1 MVVMNTMEWLIL
13 GAICLLVF
21 ICICLI
27 VFFCRRNRNEHI
39 IISTEPKF
47 ENEAE
52 APVIDVNKDKNKFKF
67 YDDMMNRLDTLNK
80 KADIAIENDKKTLE
94 DMKKINIKLEEDKE
108 KLEDTI

>member
-21 ICICLI
+21 ICIFLI

-39 IISTEPKF
+39 VISTEPKF

-52 APVIDVNKDKNKFKF
+52 APVVDANKDKFKF
-67 YDDMMNRLDTLNK
+67 YDDMMNRLDALNK
-80 KADIAIENDKKTLE
+80 KADIAIEKNKKMLEDKKNKVL
-94 DMKKINIKLEEDKE
+94 KEEGF
-108 KLEDTI
+108 